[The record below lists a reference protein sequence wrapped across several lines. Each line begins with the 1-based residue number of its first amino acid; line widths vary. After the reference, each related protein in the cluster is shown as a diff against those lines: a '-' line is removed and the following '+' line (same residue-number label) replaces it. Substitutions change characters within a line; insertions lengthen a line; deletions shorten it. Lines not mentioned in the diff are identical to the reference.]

1 MHSTLTLSHEGCNIN
16 AQRAVSDLQFL
27 RHLLHAKN
35 PLTTIVHCSSLYT
48 EQLPLFVT

>member
-1 MHSTLTLSHEGCNIN
+1 MHSTLTLCHEGCNMFFFN
-16 AQRAVSDLQFL
+16 VVSDLQFL